1 MIAHADR
8 EISLLVSVH
17 VEHQE
22 ADKQVLLRLARR
34 AARQAIRNA
43 LWDRE
48 ELGFD
53 HDQDERL
60 TVRLAGIELLP
71 QTTRIIRKP
80 K

>member
-1 MIAHADR
+1 MNAHADR

-22 ADKQVLLRLARR
+22 SDKQVLLRLARR

-48 ELGFD
+48 ESGFD
-53 HDQDERL
+53 HEQDGL
-60 TVRLAGIELLP
+60 TVTLAGIELLP